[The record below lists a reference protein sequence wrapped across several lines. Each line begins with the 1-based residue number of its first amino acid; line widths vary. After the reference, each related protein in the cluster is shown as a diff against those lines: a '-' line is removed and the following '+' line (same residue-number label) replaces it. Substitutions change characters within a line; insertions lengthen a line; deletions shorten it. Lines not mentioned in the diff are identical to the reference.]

1 MPQTAFKTPSAMSWV
16 LLQKLL
22 IPLVGAREPNPQ
34 FACLRFCHLHFQPES
49 RRSPQPRRDPA
60 PPSSRLLA
68 KSICTDAAGR
78 TRACNLKLKPSE
90 AFFFPFFHVEK
101 AGYKMYTEW
110 NNNDRQNRRILI
122 EFNTEAD
129 KRGKQQRKQ
138 YYTILRTINHLL
150 V

>member
-1 MPQTAFKTPSAMSWV
+1 M
-16 LLQKLL
+16 
-22 IPLVGAREPNPQ
+22 
-34 FACLRFCHLHFQPES
+34 
-49 RRSPQPRRDPA
+49 
-60 PPSSRLLA
+60 
-68 KSICTDAAGR
+68 
-78 TRACNLKLKPSE
+78 
-90 AFFFPFFHVEK
+90 EK

-129 KRGKQQRKQ
+129 KRGEQQRKQ